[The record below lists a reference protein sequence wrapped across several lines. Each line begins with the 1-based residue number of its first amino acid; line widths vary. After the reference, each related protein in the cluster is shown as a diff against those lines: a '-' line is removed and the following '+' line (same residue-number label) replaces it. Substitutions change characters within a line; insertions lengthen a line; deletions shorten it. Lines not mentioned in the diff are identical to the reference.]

1 MVKFGLIRH
10 ARTPWNL
17 VKKIQGRADIPLSPE
32 GIRDATLWG
41 DILKPEKYE
50 LILSSPL
57 IRARQTS
64 QIISDKLHVDI
75 EYDTNLREQDF
86 GGWEG
91 RRLMDI
97 RQQAP
102 GEIERQESRGWEFCP
117 PGGESRTLVL
127 KRVLRAIKKAAKA
140 LDGKQVLV
148 VSHSSVIKTII
159 YNVLDRAFA
168 TDETPI
174 LKAYHLHLLTWDKT
188 IQIRALNSIKLL

>member
-1 MVKFGLIRH
+1 MIKFGLIRH

-17 VKKIQGRADIPLSPE
+17 EKKIQGRADIPLSSE
-32 GIRDATLWG
+32 GIRDANLWG
-41 DILKPEKYE
+41 DILKSEKYE

-86 GGWEG
+86 GEWEG

-97 RQQAP
+97 RQQTP
-102 GEIERQESRGWEFCP
+102 GEIERQESKGWKFCP

-127 KRVLRAIKKAAKA
+127 KRGVRAIKKAAQVF
-140 LDGKQVLV
+140 DGKQVLII
-148 VSHSSVIKTII
+148 SHSSVMKTILYKI
-159 YNVLDRAFA
+159 LNRSFT
-168 TDETPI
+168 TDEAPI
-174 LKAYHLHLLTWDKT
+174 LKSYYLHVLVWDKILH
-188 IQIRALNSIKLL
+188 IQALNSIKLL